1 MSSTF
6 KRSNTRTNR
15 DKNTR
20 KSLKKT
26 IRRSLSV
33 RQVGMLLKSLN
44 NDVKNYIEK
53 ENYADY
59 KKKIEKW
66 KVNHAQKVNC
76 SVMKYMND
84 EENARIFTSEVAKNY
99 NIVGKNVSVYK
110 GIIPEKGCK
119 RVVFG
124 LNKDL
129 NEYLKY
135 NNSKDPEKGD
145 FIVLA
150 VDNWDESININ
161 FITCAIQNEFNTCNS
176 EIAILIPRDTRE
188 LIKTEEGEYV
198 PRITAYENEVFYKA
212 LELLKKRGNVILDDP
227 NFTYKVLLYNTKKLD
242 PIEVD
247 REELETE
254 ELERE
259 EYYPERFVH
268 NSPPPS
274 STSAGG
280 KSRKRKRKHKRKA
293 RTIKKRY
300 R

>member
-1 MSSTF
+1 MSTIR
-6 KRSNTRTNR
+6 KSNTSTR
-15 DKNTR
+15 KGNTR
-20 KSLKKT
+20 KSFKKT
-26 IRRSLSV
+26 IRKSLSV

-84 EENARIFTSEVAKNY
+84 EENARIFTSEVAEKNR
-99 NIVGKNVSVYK
+99 IDGKNESVYK

-135 NNSKDPEKGD
+135 NNSEDKDLEKGD

-176 EIAILIPRDTRE
+176 EIAILIPRDTSE
-188 LIKTEEGEYV
+188 LIKTEEGISV
-198 PRITAYENEVFYKA
+198 PRITAHESELFYDASFKSLDPKGNE
-212 LELLKKRGNVILDDP
+212 IIDDEK
-227 NFTYKVLLYNTKKLD
+227 FTYKILLYNTTNLGSEGFLYA
-242 PIEVD
+242 P
-247 REELETE
+247 
-254 ELERE
+254 
-259 EYYPERFVH
+259 
-268 NSPPPS
+268 PPPS

>member
-84 EENARIFTSEVAKNY
+84 EENARIFTSEVAEKNK
-99 NIVGKNVSVYK
+99 IDGKNKSVYK

-135 NNSKDPEKGD
+135 NNSEDKDLEKGD

-150 VDNWDESININ
+150 VDNWDESINID

-176 EIAILIPRDTRE
+176 EIAILIPRDTSE
-188 LIKTEEGEYV
+188 LIKTEEGISV
-198 PRITAYENEVFYKA
+198 PRITAHESELFYDASFKSLDPKGNE
-212 LELLKKRGNVILDDP
+212 IIDDEK
-227 NFTYKVLLYNTKKLD
+227 FTYKILLYNTKNLD
-242 PIEVD
+242 PEGF
-247 REELETE
+247 L
-254 ELERE
+254 
-259 EYYPERFVH
+259 YA
-268 NSPPPS
+268 PPS